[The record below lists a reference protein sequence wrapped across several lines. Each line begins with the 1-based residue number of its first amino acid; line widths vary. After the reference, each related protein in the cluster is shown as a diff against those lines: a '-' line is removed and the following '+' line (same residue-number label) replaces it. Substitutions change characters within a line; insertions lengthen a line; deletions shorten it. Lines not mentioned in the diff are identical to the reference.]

1 MRTTL
6 VIDDELMVSAKKL
19 AAERGCS
26 VSAVVVDALRGLLD
40 KEEGGGLRVPFRLPV
55 FGGENGRPVDTPVR
69 DFQALA
75 EDGERDPFRP

>member
-6 VIDDELMVSAKKL
+6 VIDDELMMSAKKL

-40 KEEGGGLRVPFRLPV
+40 KEDAAGPLAPFRLPV
-55 FGGENGRPVDTPVR
+55 FGEAGGRIVDTPVG

-75 EDGERDPFRP
+75 EDGELDRFRP